1 MIEQLTLHLLAKTSY
16 PELLVA
22 VIDTLHRFA
31 TIWSCMNIQQDIV
44 LGLDTAHQAWKIQG
58 IQSRGL
64 LSLMVEFDRD
74 RQYLSPASRERI
86 DSDLAHFT
94 LV

>member
-1 MIEQLTLHLLAKTSY
+1 
-16 PELLVA
+16 
-22 VIDTLHRFA
+22 
-31 TIWSCMNIQQDIV
+31 MNIRQDIV
-44 LGLDTAHQAWKIQG
+44 LALDTAHQAWKTQG

-74 RQYLSPASRERI
+74 RLYLSRASRERI